1 MAQRVTTAERKYLTQ
16 PEMDRLLEAAN
27 RGRHPGRDRLMI
39 LMAFRHGLR
48 VSELIAL
55 EWSSIDFVRGR
66 IFIARLKAGRHG
78 THTLS
83 PEELTALE
91 ALKKAQQGSRFV
103 FPSNR
108 GTKMLRTNVN
118 RIIREATKT
127 ADIPV
132 RVTPHRLRHSCGFQ
146 LADRNVEVRRIQQYL
161 GHKSILSTV
170 VYVDLAGRA
179 LDGIWD

>member
-1 MAQRVTTAERKYLTQ
+1 MAQHDKAAERKYLTE
-16 PEMDRLLEAAN
+16 PEIERLLDATN
-27 RGRHPGRDRLMI
+27 RGRHRERDCLMI

-48 VSELIAL
+48 VSELVAL
-55 EWSSIDFVRGR
+55 EWSSIDFARGR
-66 IFIARLKAGRHG
+66 VFIHRLKNGRSG

-83 PEELTALE
+83 DRELSALE
-91 ALKKAQQGSRFV
+91 ALKQANESSRYV
-103 FPSNR
+103 FTSNR
-108 GTKMLRTNVN
+108 GTKMQRTNVN
-118 RIIREATKT
+118 RILREATKA

-170 VYVDLAGRA
+170 IYVDLAGRA
-179 LDGIWD
+179 LDSIWD